1 MSLTRINTGADS
13 LVALNGLRKIN
24 NSLSTSLER
33 ISSGLRINK
42 ASDDPAGVGTLNT
55 ARAQL
60 GGIRAAQMNLEQT
73 YSMLSQAD
81 GALATI
87 GEALVKMKELAVR
100 GANDATLT
108 SAQIGALGDEYES
121 LGDLIDNIS
130 ANTKFGEKALLD
142 GDLVGVTVQYGPNST
157 DTLSAIDI
165 IGGNAD
171 HEFATLSGN
180 AQTAFTDAGTAQTA
194 MDDVDAAITA
204 LSDLR
209 ATTGQYMSLMQ
220 SNLSAQLSAEV
231 NVASVVSTVG
241 DADLAAEISNMAR
254 DSILAQSA
262 TAALMQSNIQSQ
274 IVLKLL
280 Q

>member
-1 MSLTRINTGADS
+1 MSLTRINTGADA

-42 ASDDPAGVGTLNT
+42 AADDPTGVGTLTT

-87 GEALVKMKELAVR
+87 GDALVKMKELAVK

-108 SAQIGALGDEYES
+108 TAQITSIGAEYES

-171 HEFATLSGN
+171 HEFATLSPN
-180 AQTAFTDAGTAQTA
+180 PQTGFTDAAGAQTA

-209 ATTGQYMSLMQ
+209 ATTGQYMSLIQ
-220 SNLSAQLSAEV
+220 SNLSAQLSAEI
-231 NVASVVSTVG
+231 NVASVVSAVG
-241 DADLAAEISNMAR
+241 DADLASEISNMAR

-262 TAALMQSNIQSQ
+262 TAALMQANVQSQ